1 MPSIPELST
10 LTSLVL
16 WASFAMSAL
25 FAIIAQRTH
34 FCTMGAV
41 SDIINLGDWTR
52 MRQWAFAAGWAML
65 GFGLM
70 AWAGWIDPARTVY
83 ASPQWLWLSALTGGV
98 LFGFGMVLASGCGSK
113 TLLRLGGGNLKALV
127 VFLAMGLAAFAT
139 IKGVFA
145 VVRVSTVERVYVEF
159 AGGTSL
165 ADFAAAAFGV
175 DARRAGL
182 WLAVLLGGALMAWAL
197 RGRDFRTPV
206 NLLGGLGIGSTVVAM
221 WWITGHL
228 GHVLEHPVT
237 LEDTYVA
244 TGSGRIEALTFTAP
258 MAYTLEYLL
267 YFSDRNRVLTVA
279 VVSVAGMVVGSAL
292 YAVLTRSFRWEGF
305 RSTEDLVNHLV
316 GGTLMGIGGVTAM
329 GCSIGQGL
337 SGISTLSASS
347 FVAVA
352 GVLMGAVA
360 AFRYQIWRLERS
372 A

>member
-1 MPSIPELST
+1 MTESDLQA
-10 LTSLVL
+10 LTTTVL
-16 WASFAMSAL
+16 WSAFALSVLFGAL
-25 FAIIAQRTH
+25 AQRTH
-34 FCTMGAV
+34 FCTMGAIA
-41 SDIINLGDWTR
+41 DIVNMGDWSR
-52 MRQWAFAAGWAML
+52 MRMWVLAIAVAVL
-65 GFGLM
+65 GFNAMVG
-70 AWAGWIDPARTVY
+70 AGWIEARQSVY
-83 ASPQWLWLSALTGGV
+83 AGPQLLWLSSLVGG
-98 LFGFGMVLASGCGSK
+98 LMFGFGMVLASGCGSK

-127 VFLAMGLAAFAT
+127 VFLAMGFAAFAT

-197 RGRDFRTPV
+197 RGRDFRTPM

-316 GGTLMGIGGVTAM
+316 GGALMGIGGVTAM

-352 GVLMGAVA
+352 GVLTGAVA